1 MRLNFLSVAILAAL
15 RELTMTKHLKTHWR
29 ACGLALIAAT
39 AQLAFTAPVQ
49 AQAQAAPDTLAKV
62 RSEGVIRL
70 GVRDNAAPFAY
81 VDAKGKPGGFTWDV
95 CRALVKNLEA
105 ELGRPIEIK
114 VVPNA
119 FAAPFDLLKDGRIDM
134 QCGATT
140 HSAERAKQAD
150 FSNTFFVSGI
160 AVAYRKED
168 VQYANPLKFGRVAVL
183 ANSTAAKIMERR
195 MGAKGSASID
205 TMVPVK
211 SYEEGVAKL
220 KAKEADTLFA
230 DSVLIPLDP
239 AIDRRRSL
247 ETVEP
252 YALMMRKGDRA
263 FVDAVDRALMKVL
276 SGPQARQFA
285 TDAKLDGRLNILT
298 TEAWRRGS
306 KEPAPQMY

>member
-1 MRLNFLSVAILAAL
+1 
-15 RELTMTKHLKTHWR
+15 MTKHLKTHWR

-134 QCGATT
+134 QCGTTT

-298 TEAWRRGS
+298 TEVWRRGS

>member
-1 MRLNFLSVAILAAL
+1 
-15 RELTMTKHLKTHWR
+15 MTKHLKTHWR

-168 VQYANPLKFGRVAVL
+168 VQYANSLKFGRVAVL

-298 TEAWRRGS
+298 TEAWHRGS

>member
-1 MRLNFLSVAILAAL
+1 
-15 RELTMTKHLKTHWR
+15 MTKHLKTHWR

-81 VDAKGKPGGFTWDV
+81 VDAKGKPGGFTWEV

-105 ELGRPIEIK
+105 ELDHPIEIK

-285 TDAKLDGRLNILT
+285 TDAKLDGRLNVLT
-298 TEAWRRGS
+298 TEAWHRGS

>member
-1 MRLNFLSVAILAAL
+1 
-15 RELTMTKHLKTHWR
+15 MTKHLKTHWR

-39 AQLAFTAPVQ
+39 AQPAFTAPVQ

-105 ELGRPIEIK
+105 ELGRRIEIK

-263 FVDAVDRALMKVL
+263 FVDAVDRALMKML

-298 TEAWRRGS
+298 TEAWHRGS

>member
-1 MRLNFLSVAILAAL
+1 
-15 RELTMTKHLKTHWR
+15 MTKHLKTYWR

-39 AQLAFTAPVQ
+39 AQLAFTAPLQ
-49 AQAQAAPDTLAKV
+49 AQTQAAPDTLAKI

-95 CRALVKNLEA
+95 CRAMVKNLEA

-285 TDAKLDGRLNILT
+285 TDAKLDGRLNVLT

>member
-1 MRLNFLSVAILAAL
+1 
-15 RELTMTKHLKTHWR
+15 MTKHLKTHWR

-62 RSEGVIRL
+62 RSEGEIRL

-81 VDAKGKPGGFTWDV
+81 VDAKGKPGGFTWEV

-285 TDAKLDGRLNILT
+285 TDAKLDGRLNVLT

>member
-1 MRLNFLSVAILAAL
+1 
-15 RELTMTKHLKTHWR
+15 MTKHLKTHWR

-119 FAAPFDLLKDGRIDM
+119 FAAPFDLLKDGRIDV

-168 VQYANPLKFGRVAVL
+168 VQYANSLKFGRVAVL

-211 SYEEGVAKL
+211 NYEEGVAKL

>member
-1 MRLNFLSVAILAAL
+1 
-15 RELTMTKHLKTHWR
+15 MTKHLKTHWR

-81 VDAKGKPGGFTWDV
+81 VDAKGKPGGFTWEV

-195 MGAKGSASID
+195 ISAKGSALID
-205 TMVPVK
+205 TLVPIR

-276 SGPQARQFA
+276 SGPQARKFA

-298 TEAWRRGS
+298 TEAWHRGS

>member
-1 MRLNFLSVAILAAL
+1 
-15 RELTMTKHLKTHWR
+15 MTKHLKTHWR

-81 VDAKGKPGGFTWDV
+81 VDAKGKPGGFTWEV

-168 VQYANPLKFGRVAVL
+168 VQYVNPLTFGRVAVL

>member
-1 MRLNFLSVAILAAL
+1 
-15 RELTMTKHLKTHWR
+15 MTKHLKTHWR

-263 FVDAVDRALMKVL
+263 FVDAVDRALMKML

-285 TDAKLDGRLNILT
+285 TDAKLDGRLNVLT

>member
-1 MRLNFLSVAILAAL
+1 
-15 RELTMTKHLKTHWR
+15 MTKHLKTHWR

-39 AQLAFTAPVQ
+39 AQLAFTAPAQAQ

-81 VDAKGKPGGFTWDV
+81 VDAKGKPGGFTWEV

-168 VQYANPLKFGRVAVL
+168 VQYTNPLKFGRVAVL

-285 TDAKLDGRLNILT
+285 TDAKLDGRLNVLT

>member
-1 MRLNFLSVAILAAL
+1 
-15 RELTMTKHLKTHWR
+15 MTKHLKTHWR

-183 ANSTAAKIMERR
+183 ANSAAAKIMERR

>member
-1 MRLNFLSVAILAAL
+1 
-15 RELTMTKHLKTHWR
+15 MTKHLKTHWR

-81 VDAKGKPGGFTWDV
+81 VDAKGKPGGFTWEV

-168 VQYANPLKFGRVAVL
+168 VQYANSLKFGRVAVL

-211 SYEEGVAKL
+211 NYEEGVAKL

>member
-1 MRLNFLSVAILAAL
+1 
-15 RELTMTKHLKTHWR
+15 MTKHLKTHWR

-81 VDAKGKPGGFTWDV
+81 VDAKGKPGGFTWEV

-183 ANSTAAKIMERR
+183 ANSMAAKIMERR

-285 TDAKLDGRLNILT
+285 TDAKLDGRLNVLT

>member
-1 MRLNFLSVAILAAL
+1 
-15 RELTMTKHLKTHWR
+15 MTKHLKTHWR

-183 ANSTAAKIMERR
+183 ANSMAAKIMERR

-298 TEAWRRGS
+298 TEAWHRGS

>member
-1 MRLNFLSVAILAAL
+1 
-15 RELTMTKHLKTHWR
+15 MTKHLKTHWR

-81 VDAKGKPGGFTWDV
+81 VDAKGKPGGFTWEV

-183 ANSTAAKIMERR
+183 ANSMAAKIMERR

-211 SYEEGVAKL
+211 SYEEGVAKR

>member
-1 MRLNFLSVAILAAL
+1 
-15 RELTMTKHLKTHWR
+15 MTKHLKTHWR

-81 VDAKGKPGGFTWDV
+81 VDSKGKPGGFTWEV

-114 VVPNA
+114 VVPDA

>member
-1 MRLNFLSVAILAAL
+1 
-15 RELTMTKHLKTHWR
+15 MTKHLKTHWR

-168 VQYANPLKFGRVAVL
+168 VQYANLLKFGRVAVL

>member
-1 MRLNFLSVAILAAL
+1 
-15 RELTMTKHLKTHWR
+15 MTKHLKTHWR

-183 ANSTAAKIMERR
+183 ANSAAAKIMERR

-298 TEAWRRGS
+298 TEAWHRGS

>member
-1 MRLNFLSVAILAAL
+1 
-15 RELTMTKHLKTHWR
+15 MTKHLKTHWR

-39 AQLAFTAPVQ
+39 AQLAFTAPVQAQ

-285 TDAKLDGRLNILT
+285 TDAKLDGRLNVLT

>member
-1 MRLNFLSVAILAAL
+1 
-15 RELTMTKHLKTHWR
+15 MTKHLKTHWR

-39 AQLAFTAPVQ
+39 AQLAFTAPV
-49 AQAQAAPDTLAKV
+49 QAQAAPDTLAKV

-95 CRALVKNLEA
+95 CRAMVKNLEA

-239 AIDRRRSL
+239 AIDRRHSL

-285 TDAKLDGRLNILT
+285 TDAKLDGRLNVLT

>member
-1 MRLNFLSVAILAAL
+1 
-15 RELTMTKHLKTHWR
+15 MTKHLKTHWR

-168 VQYANPLKFGRVAVL
+168 VQYANSLKFGRVAVL

-211 SYEEGVAKL
+211 NYEEGVAKL

-263 FVDAVDRALMKVL
+263 
-276 SGPQARQFA
+276 
-285 TDAKLDGRLNILT
+285 
-298 TEAWRRGS
+298 
-306 KEPAPQMY
+306 

>member
-1 MRLNFLSVAILAAL
+1 
-15 RELTMTKHLKTHWR
+15 MTKHLKTHWR

-81 VDAKGKPGGFTWDV
+81 VDAKGKPGGFTWEV

-252 YALMMRKGDRA
+252 YALM
-263 FVDAVDRALMKVL
+263 KVL

>member
-1 MRLNFLSVAILAAL
+1 
-15 RELTMTKHLKTHWR
+15 MTKHLKTHWR

-49 AQAQAAPDTLAKV
+49 AQTQAQAAPDTFAKI
-62 RSEGVIRL
+62 RSEGVIRR
-70 GVRDNAAPFAY
+70 GVRDNAAPIAY
-81 VDAKGKPGGFTWDV
+81 VDAKGKPGGFTWEV

-183 ANSTAAKIMERR
+183 ANSMAAKIMERR

>member
-1 MRLNFLSVAILAAL
+1 
-15 RELTMTKHLKTHWR
+15 MTKHLKTHWR

-105 ELGRPIEIK
+105 ELGRRIEIK

-263 FVDAVDRALMKVL
+263 FVDAVDRALMKML

-298 TEAWRRGS
+298 TEAWHRGS

>member
-1 MRLNFLSVAILAAL
+1 
-15 RELTMTKHLKTHWR
+15 MTKHLKTHWR

-81 VDAKGKPGGFTWDV
+81 VDAKGKPGGFTWEV

-168 VQYANPLKFGRVAVL
+168 VQYTNPLKFGRVAVL

-285 TDAKLDGRLNILT
+285 TDAKLDGRLNVLT

>member
-1 MRLNFLSVAILAAL
+1 
-15 RELTMTKHLKTHWR
+15 MTKHLKTHWR

-168 VQYANPLKFGRVAVL
+168 VQYANSLKFGRVAVL

-211 SYEEGVAKL
+211 NYEEGVAKL

-306 KEPAPQMY
+306 K

>member
-1 MRLNFLSVAILAAL
+1 
-15 RELTMTKHLKTHWR
+15 MTKHLKTHWR

-81 VDAKGKPGGFTWDV
+81 VDAKGKPGGFTWEV

-195 MGAKGSASID
+195 MSAKGPASID

-298 TEAWRRGS
+298 TEAWHRGS

>member
-1 MRLNFLSVAILAAL
+1 
-15 RELTMTKHLKTHWR
+15 MTKHLKTHWR

-285 TDAKLDGRLNILT
+285 TDAKLDGRLNVLT

-306 KEPAPQMY
+306 NEPAPQMY

>member
-1 MRLNFLSVAILAAL
+1 
-15 RELTMTKHLKTHWR
+15 MTKHLKTHWR
-29 ACGLALIAAT
+29 ACGLVLIAAT
-39 AQLAFTAPVQ
+39 AQLAFTAPVQAQ

-81 VDAKGKPGGFTWDV
+81 VDAKGKPGGFTWEV

-285 TDAKLDGRLNILT
+285 TDAKLDGRLNVLT

>member
-1 MRLNFLSVAILAAL
+1 
-15 RELTMTKHLKTHWR
+15 MTKHLKTHWR

-39 AQLAFTAPVQ
+39 AQLAFTAPVQAQ

-81 VDAKGKPGGFTWDV
+81 VDAKGKPGGFTWEV

-183 ANSTAAKIMERR
+183 ANSMAAKIMERR

-285 TDAKLDGRLNILT
+285 TDAKLDGRLNVLT

>member
-1 MRLNFLSVAILAAL
+1 
-15 RELTMTKHLKTHWR
+15 MTKHLKTHWR

-211 SYEEGVAKL
+211 NYEEGVAKL

>member
-1 MRLNFLSVAILAAL
+1 
-15 RELTMTKHLKTHWR
+15 MTKHLKTHWR

-49 AQAQAAPDTLAKV
+49 AQTQAQAAPDTLAKI

-81 VDAKGKPGGFTWDV
+81 VDAKGKPGGFTWEV

-220 KAKEADTLFA
+220 KGKEADTLFA

-285 TDAKLDGRLNILT
+285 TDAKLDGRLNVLT

>member
-1 MRLNFLSVAILAAL
+1 
-15 RELTMTKHLKTHWR
+15 MTKHLKTHWR

-183 ANSTAAKIMERR
+183 ANSMAAKIMERR

>member
-1 MRLNFLSVAILAAL
+1 
-15 RELTMTKHLKTHWR
+15 MTKHLKTHWR

-81 VDAKGKPGGFTWDV
+81 VDAKGKPGGFTWEV

-220 KAKEADTLFA
+220 KAKEAETLFA

-285 TDAKLDGRLNILT
+285 TDAKLDGRLNVLT
-298 TEAWRRGS
+298 TEAWHRGS

>member
-1 MRLNFLSVAILAAL
+1 
-15 RELTMTKHLKTHWR
+15 MTKHLKSHWR

-168 VQYANPLKFGRVAVL
+168 VQYANSLKFGRVAVL

-211 SYEEGVAKL
+211 NYEEGVAKL

-306 KEPAPQMY
+306 K

>member
-1 MRLNFLSVAILAAL
+1 
-15 RELTMTKHLKTHWR
+15 MTKHLKTHWR

-81 VDAKGKPGGFTWDV
+81 VDAKGKPGGFTWEV

-285 TDAKLDGRLNILT
+285 TDAKLDGRLNVLT
-298 TEAWRRGS
+298 TEAWHRGS

>member
-1 MRLNFLSVAILAAL
+1 
-15 RELTMTKHLKTHWR
+15 MTKHLKTHWR

-49 AQAQAAPDTLAKV
+49 AQAQAAPDILAKI

-81 VDAKGKPGGFTWDV
+81 VDAKGKPGGFTWEV

-114 VVPNA
+114 VVPDA

>member
-1 MRLNFLSVAILAAL
+1 
-15 RELTMTKHLKTHWR
+15 MTKHLKTHWR

-95 CRALVKNLEA
+95 CRAMVKNLEA

-285 TDAKLDGRLNILT
+285 TDAKLDGRLNVLT

>member
-1 MRLNFLSVAILAAL
+1 
-15 RELTMTKHLKTHWR
+15 MTKHLKTHWR

-81 VDAKGKPGGFTWDV
+81 VDAKGKPGGFTWEV

-263 FVDAVDRALMKVL
+263 FVDAVDRALMKML
-276 SGPQARQFA
+276 SGPQSRQFA
-285 TDAKLDGRLNILT
+285 TDAKLDGRLNIPT
-298 TEAWRRGS
+298 TEAWHRGS